1 MAKIHF
7 PVVELDNNKFQVIV
21 DLALYSKDVITATI
35 YKFSHLFYIHQ
46 QTDKSNPNLVLV
58 IFESKDDNAIT
69 VDIPKKFCNELIDQ
83 QLRHDVNAQF
93 GHIRDMI
100 VEEAFKTCK
109 FKIRIWNISYCH
121 SVLNGSMIQ
130 NISSQTK
137 SGNIS
142 FY

>member
-1 MAKIHF
+1 MAKIQF

-21 DLALYSKDVITATI
+21 DLTLYSKDVITAAI

-46 QTDKSNPNLVLV
+46 QTDKSNPNLVIV

-69 VDIPKKFCNELIDQ
+69 VNVPKQFCNELIDQ

-100 VEEAFKTCK
+100 VEEAFKPVSK
-109 FKIRIWNISYCH
+109 
-121 SVLNGSMIQ
+121 
-130 NISSQTK
+130 
-137 SGNIS
+137 
-142 FY
+142 

>member
-58 IFESKDDNAIT
+58 IFESKMT
-69 VDIPKKFCNELIDQ
+69 MPLLLIFP
-83 QLRHDVNAQF
+83 RNFA
-93 GHIRDMI
+93 M
-100 VEEAFKTCK
+100 
-109 FKIRIWNISYCH
+109 N
-121 SVLNGSMIQ
+121 
-130 NISSQTK
+130 
-137 SGNIS
+137 
-142 FY
+142 

>member
-69 VDIPKKFCNELIDQ
+69 ELIDQ

-100 VEEAFKTCK
+100 VEEAFKPVNSK
-109 FKIRIWNISYCH
+109 
-121 SVLNGSMIQ
+121 
-130 NISSQTK
+130 
-137 SGNIS
+137 
-142 FY
+142 